1 MIASTPVARWTWGD
15 FIEDVDPLVRC
26 LGDLMAARSVLAS
39 HRLALGESTSR
50 LAISEAG
57 TQAGMLFQ
65 SELSAAGSVEE
76 MAGAIR
82 AAMRPGRI
90 GSVDARCTVAS
101 SLSTGLEE
109 VRTEDVF
116 DLTAFVDPGFATVDL
131 ITYSDAWMRYDLRG
145 RAQSAV
151 YEANAPR
158 LESVLAELTHVLGS
172 EVDPEDPTYFGT
184 PTATGVVAHVDQDG
198 TPSDS
203 WSRYEVAR
211 RYEEFTH
218 TPGFGHIGYRRSV
231 SGAVRYV
238 PVTDDR
244 GVLGYLWASESE
256 PAASFESLDLD
267 DDERYRTALMWL
279 NRLRSAS
286 DRELSPCQALTEL
299 TGRSLSDTE
308 GPVSL
313 AELRARAEHT

>member
-15 FIEDVDPLVRC
+15 FVEGVDPLVRC

-39 HRLALGESTSR
+39 YRLALGEPTFR

-65 SELSAAGSVEE
+65 SELSAAGSAEE
-76 MAGAIR
+76 LAGAIR
-82 AAMRPGRI
+82 SAMRPGPI
-90 GSVDARCTVAS
+90 GSVDARCTVAD
-101 SLSTGLEE
+101 SLSTGAQEI
-109 VRTEDVF
+109 RTEGVF
-116 DLTAFVDPGFATVDL
+116 DLAAFVDTGFATVDL
-131 ITYSDAWMRYDLRG
+131 ITYSDTWMPYDLRG

-158 LESVLAELTHVLGS
+158 LASVLEELTEVLGS
-172 EVDPEDPTYFGT
+172 DMDPEDPTYFGT
-184 PTATGVVAHVDQDG
+184 PTATGVVPHVDPDG

-203 WSRYEVAR
+203 WSRFEIPR

-218 TPGFGHIGYRRSV
+218 APGFGHIGYLRSV
-231 SGAVRYV
+231 PGEVRYV

-244 GVLGYLWASESE
+244 GVLGYLWACESE
-256 PAASFESLDLD
+256 PAASFEPRDLD
-267 DDERYRTALMWL
+267 DDERYRTALTWL
-279 NRLRSAS
+279 DRLRSAS
-286 DRELSPCQALTEL
+286 DRGLSPCQALTEL

-308 GPVSL
+308 GPVGL
-313 AELRARAEHT
+313 AELRARAEDV